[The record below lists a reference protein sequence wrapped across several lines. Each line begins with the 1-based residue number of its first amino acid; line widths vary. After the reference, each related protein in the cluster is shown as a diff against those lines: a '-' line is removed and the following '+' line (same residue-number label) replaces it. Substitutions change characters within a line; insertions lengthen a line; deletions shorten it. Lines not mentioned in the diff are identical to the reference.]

1 MQGVKKVL
9 DVAAD
14 AKVRP
19 WCAKAVYS
27 DLEEFILGSIVL
39 PEDMPTHEI
48 EQALYDHA
56 HTFLPTGFKIIEPL
70 CGAIFFVPGVEE

>member
-1 MQGVKKVL
+1 MVNNNIL
-9 DVAAD
+9 DVTAD

-19 WCAKAVYS
+19 WSAKAVYS
-27 DLEEFILGSIVL
+27 ELEEFILGSIVL
-39 PEDMPTHEI
+39 AEDTPSHEI

-70 CGAIFFVPGVEE
+70 CGAIFFVPEEEE